1 MGFFHLN
8 GSNVLNKI
16 RAVYDSLSMKEQTV
30 ADYILENPQETIHQT
45 ITELA
50 ENCHVAEATI
60 FRLCKRV
67 GFRGYQAFKI
77 ALASD
82 IIQPIENIHEEIK
95 ATDNIGIIQRKL
107 FKSHIDALNETLSLM
122 EEEELQKAIDAISNA
137 DKVDFYG
144 SGGSATIALDAFHKM
159 IRTGIPCSYQ
169 QDSHLQ
175 IMSAALLTPKS
186 VAVGISHSGSNKDVI
201 DAIRVAKENGATTIG
216 ITGYMKSPLTK
227 IVDILLYTS
236 SKETK
241 FRSESM
247 ASRIVQLAIVDT
259 IFVGVSLKRQD
270 ETINSLQKIR
280 QAISVKRF

>member
-1 MGFFHLN
+1 MN
-8 GSNVLNKI
+8 GSSVLNKI
-16 RAVYDSLSMKEQTV
+16 RAVYDRLSTKEKIV
-30 ADYILENPQETIHQT
+30 ADYILDNPQETIHQT

-50 ENCHVAEATI
+50 ENCQVAESTI
-60 FRLCKRV
+60 FRLCKGV

-82 IIQPIENIHEEIK
+82 IIQPIENIHEEILES
-95 ATDNIGIIQRKL
+95 DNIGTIQRKL
-107 FKSHIDALNETLSLM
+107 FKGHIDALNDTLSLM
-122 EEEELQKAIDAISNA
+122 EEEELQATINAIVNA

-144 SGGSATIALDAFHKM
+144 SGGSASIALDAFHKM

-175 IMSAALLTPKS
+175 IMSAALLTPRS
-186 VAVGISHSGSNKDVI
+186 VAIGISHSGSNKDVI
-201 DAIRVAKENGATTIG
+201 DAMKIAKERGATTVG

-227 IVDILLYTS
+227 IVDILLYTY
-236 SKETK
+236 SKETQ

-259 IFVGVSLKRQD
+259 IYVGVSLRRQQ

-280 QAISVKRF
+280 EAISVKRF

>member
-1 MGFFHLN
+1 MN
-8 GSNVLNKI
+8 GSNVLNKV
-16 RAVYDSLSMKEQTV
+16 RAVYDSLSTKEQIV
-30 ADYILENPQETIHQT
+30 ADYILENPKETIHQT

-50 ENCHVAEATI
+50 ENCQVAEATI

-82 IIQPIENIHEEIK
+82 IVQPIENIHEEINT
-95 ATDNIGIIQRKL
+95 TDAIGVIQRKL
-107 FKSHIDALNETLSLM
+107 FKSHIDALNDTLALM
-122 EEEELQKAIDAISNA
+122 EEEELQTAIDAIVKA

-144 SGGSATIALDAFHKM
+144 SGGSATIALDAFHKI

-175 IMSAALLTPKS
+175 IMSAALLTSNS

-201 DAIRVAKENGATTIG
+201 DAIKIAKGHGATTIG

-227 IVDILLYTS
+227 LVDIVLYTS

-259 IFVGVSLKRQD
+259 IYVGVSLKKQE
-270 ETINSLQKIR
+270 ETISSLQKIR
-280 QAISVKRF
+280 EAISVKRF